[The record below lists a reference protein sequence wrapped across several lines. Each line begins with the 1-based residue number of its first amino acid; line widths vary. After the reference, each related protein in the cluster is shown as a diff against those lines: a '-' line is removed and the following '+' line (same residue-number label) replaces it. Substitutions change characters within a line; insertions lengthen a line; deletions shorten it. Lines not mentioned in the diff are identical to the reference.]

1 MCLRAGLCCGSG
13 PGHSCVPCWPRGSS
27 RRCAHH
33 CRWRHPELRAHR
45 EGPGSRGIHCDV
57 WLHAGWHHR
66 GTRCAALLAQH
77 AQWLHQTD
85 SAACAAAHLV
95 HCLPPSNCTACTV
108 TACKAAFVAAE
119 PDKSRGV
126 GHCHALRQPTKRCSG
141 TGLAQQLVVCWY
153 CLRHWQAPRELH
165 AVEVKV
171 AKSQPGGRYL
181 QSYMPR
187 EGVCLL
193 HRARR
198 TGHRTGHC
206 VHSRSLE
213 VLCMPCTVPH
223 TGSILRVRGMS
234 NNLQEQPDNVQ
245 LQVTSA

>member
-13 PGHSCVPCWPRGSS
+13 SGHSCVPCWPRGSS

-85 SAACAAAHLV
+85 SAACPAAHLV

-141 TGLAQQLVVCWY
+141 TGVSTAACCVLVLLAPLAGTERAACCGSKGGQVTAW
-153 CLRHWQAPRELH
+153 WQVLAELH
-165 AVEVKV
+165 A
-171 AKSQPGGRYL
+171 P
-181 QSYMPR
+181 
-187 EGVCLL
+187 
-193 HRARR
+193 
-198 TGHRTGHC
+198 
-206 VHSRSLE
+206 
-213 VLCMPCTVPH
+213 
-223 TGSILRVRGMS
+223 
-234 NNLQEQPDNVQ
+234 
-245 LQVTSA
+245 